1 MWEDSARH
9 GQHHSLGLGLGLNKS
24 GEDALCSGLAPALI
38 PRCSWLAV
46 FSSRCLGSPTM
57 RDCDLELGAKIS
69 PFSLVV
75 LWEGAHFV
83 RAIENKGW
91 EFSLFGFLSSSLES
105 DMVVHIKPFHDHDTI
120 LYLKILVRQKD
131 LRPGPPDAFSGF
143 GSSDVTRFPLITP
156 LPTLMFLLS
165 FA

>member
-1 MWEDSARH
+1 MLRA
-9 GQHHSLGLGLGLNKS
+9 
-24 GEDALCSGLAPALI
+24 CTPALI

-57 RDCDLELGAKIS
+57 RDCDLELGAEIS
-69 PFSLVV
+69 PFSLVA

-105 DMVVHIKPFHDHDTI
+105 DMVVHISPSMTMTQSCI
-120 LYLKILVRQKD
+120 
-131 LRPGPPDAFSGF
+131 
-143 GSSDVTRFPLITP
+143 
-156 LPTLMFLLS
+156 
-165 FA
+165 